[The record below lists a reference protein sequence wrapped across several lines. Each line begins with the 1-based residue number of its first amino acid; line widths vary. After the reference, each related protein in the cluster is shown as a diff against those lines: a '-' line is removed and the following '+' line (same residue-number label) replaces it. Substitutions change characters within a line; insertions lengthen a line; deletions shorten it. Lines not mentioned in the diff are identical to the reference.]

1 MDETNPLDLPIET
14 QFATAPMQQDCVAE
28 EHVLDAEPVPDV
40 ARRVEINLTGEGIEA
55 RLVGLLVIAGV
66 KAEALAGQAGHLAA
80 FEGQSLARILFSL
93 QACLADLRATK
104 AVLTAA

>member
-1 MDETNPLDLPIET
+1 MDETNPLDLPIEN
-14 QFATAPMQQDCVAE
+14 QFVTAPMQQDCVAE
-28 EHVLDAEPVPDV
+28 EPVPDV
-40 ARRVEINLTGEGIEA
+40 ARPVEINWVGDGIEA

-80 FEGQSLARILFSL
+80 FEGQSVARILFSL